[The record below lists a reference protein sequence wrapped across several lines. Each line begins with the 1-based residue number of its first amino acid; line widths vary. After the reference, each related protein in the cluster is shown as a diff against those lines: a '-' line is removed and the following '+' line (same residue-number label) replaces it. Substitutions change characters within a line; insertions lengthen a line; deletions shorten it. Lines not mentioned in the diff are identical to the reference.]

1 MVTAYLLLQT
11 DVGWVKQTLETVA
24 ADPGIAW
31 ADPVTGP
38 YDVIAAFEGRPA
50 EVLERLDLPGVTR
63 TITCP
68 AVET

>member
-11 DVGWVKQTLETVA
+11 DVGSVKETLEAVA

-38 YDVIAAFEGRPA
+38 YDVIAAFEADPP
-50 EVLERLDLPGVTR
+50 EVLARLDLPGVTR
-63 TITCP
+63 SITCP
-68 AVET
+68 AAGS